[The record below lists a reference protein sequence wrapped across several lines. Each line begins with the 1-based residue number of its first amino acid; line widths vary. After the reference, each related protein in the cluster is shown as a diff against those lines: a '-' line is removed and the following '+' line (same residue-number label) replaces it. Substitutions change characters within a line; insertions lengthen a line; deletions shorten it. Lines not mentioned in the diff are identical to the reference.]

1 MRIILIGPPGAG
13 KGTQAASIKAEY
25 PIAHIAT
32 GDILR
37 ENVRNGTKL
46 GLSARSYMDAGKLVP
61 DDLII
66 EMIEER
72 FLAPDCKNGFLLD
85 GFPRTLLQAEALD
98 RFLGGKSVQLDVV
111 VELEISDEEVIRRL
125 TSRRVCSSCGAIYNV
140 IAHPPRVEGVCDICS
155 GSVIQRDD
163 DKESVIRNRLGVY
176 HEQTAPLI
184 EYYAKKGLLKRVDAT
199 GARDV
204 VLRLLKSFKVKVNGS
219 V

>member
-46 GLSARSYMDAGKLVP
+46 GLSAKSYMDAGKLVP

-72 FLAPDCKNGFLLD
+72 FLAPDCKDGFLLD
-85 GFPRTLLQAEALD
+85 GFPRTLPQAEALD
-98 RFLGGKSVQLDVV
+98 RFLEGRSMCLNVV
-111 VELEISDEEVIRRL
+111 VELEVSDDEVVRRL
-125 TSRRVCSSCGAIYNV
+125 TSRRICSSCGAIYNV
-140 IAHPPRVEGVCDICS
+140 IAHPTKVEGVCDICS
-155 GSVIQRDD
+155 GRVIQRDD
-163 DKESVIRNRLGVY
+163 DKEAVIRNRLDVY
-176 HEQTAPLI
+176 HGQTAPLI
-184 EYYAKKGLLKRVDAT
+184 EYYAKKGLLRRVDAA
-199 GARDV
+199 GAQDV
-204 VLRLLKSFKVKVNGS
+204 VLKLLNSFKANG
-219 V
+219 